1 MAKRHEEEKAIKS
14 VVRVCKAN
22 AKAKSLQRSKGAI
35 IGIKTWGKI
44 DFLTHYCGWTLKPSA
59 E

>member
-1 MAKRHEEEKAIKS
+1 MAKRYEE
-14 VVRVCKAN
+14 
-22 AKAKSLQRSKGAI
+22 AKVAKSLDRVGRVNATTKTLRVSKGAN

-44 DFLTHYCGWTLKPSA
+44 DYLTHYCGWTLTS